1 MILPPL
7 IIEAR
12 SVSLKKQEINL
23 KQENIFTNVF
33 SSNRCQHILNLQRK
47 KKMLQNQL
55 QIVNKSHFTND
66 QLSEIYYFRS
76 KLNKQFKLD

>member
-12 SVSLKKQEINL
+12 SISMKKQEINF
-23 KQENIFTNVF
+23 KQENIFSNVF
-33 SSNRCQHILNLQRK
+33 SPNRSQHSLNLQRK

-55 QIVNKSHFTND
+55 HFVNKSHLNSD
-66 QLSEIYYFRS
+66 QLSEIYYFRTRF
-76 KLNKQFKLD
+76 NKQFKLE